1 MPSLRQIA
9 LPLCSAIL
17 FVASA
22 ACAQATTIYKD
33 KSSFSS
39 QLSRSVIDDY
49 TDPDYKYYGRGDDPY
64 DMTDAEM
71 SQAFGE
77 TRYTS
82 YRKEHNWLT
91 LLPSHIAET
100 SSIFYTAS
108 GGYKM
113 DFSGTSVSK
122 GSGVFGVGFNYYNVL
137 GASDTANAFVTFGDG
152 TEKEFYLDT
161 SGPWDGNGVFF
172 FGITSDLGIKSI
184 YIGPDNDEQS
194 TALYGQTNLIIGE
207 KRPSGDVPE
216 PGSLALVGI
225 ALAGAGVARRR
236 KA

>member
-1 MPSLRQIA
+1 MPSLRHIA

-22 ACAQATTIYKD
+22 ACAHATTIYKD

-64 DMTDAEM
+64 EMTDAEM

-82 YRKEHNWLT
+82 YRKEYNWLT
-91 LLPSHIAET
+91 LLPPYLADSP
-100 SSIFYTAS
+100 SLFYSANDA
-108 GGYKM
+108 YEM
-113 DFSGTSVSK
+113 DFSSTSVSK
-122 GSGVFGVGFNYYNVL
+122 GNGVYGVGFDYFNIL
-137 GASDTANAFVTFGDG
+137 SGFESANAFVTFGDG
-152 TEKEFYLDT
+152 SKKEFYLDT
-161 SGPWDGNGVFF
+161 TGPFDGNGVMF

-184 YIGPDNDEQS
+184 YIGQDFD
-194 TALYGQTNLIIGE
+194 AHDYGLYGQANLIIGE
-207 KRPSGDVPE
+207 KRLSGDVPE